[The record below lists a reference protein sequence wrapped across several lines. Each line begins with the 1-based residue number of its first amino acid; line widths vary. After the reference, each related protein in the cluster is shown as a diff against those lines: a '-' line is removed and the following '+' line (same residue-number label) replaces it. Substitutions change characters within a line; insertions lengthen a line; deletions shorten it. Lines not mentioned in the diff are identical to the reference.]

1 MQIVLPY
8 SACGIPI
15 DGNKTTMCA
24 ENAKDIYSMD
34 QGKQFCLQCFKNLV
48 IHTAQEPQAEV
59 KKSCT
64 YSV

>member
-1 MQIVLPY
+1 
-8 SACGIPI
+8 
-15 DGNKTTMCA
+15 MCA